1 VAANPNILANLKSY
15 VGDKT
20 GKTFDGDPPTGGDK
34 GKGTPAAKP
43 PERIPMFKAE
53 DPKSRRAY
61 LDAIVKKYNLP
72 HGYGDTFT
80 RFNEIPSSS
89 EADTLTS
96 KELALK
102 MAKASGLPPS
112 LLYSSAMVEG
122 MSGLYP
128 QILKGSKEESVDFS
142 GDEKYPVPGFRNFG
156 LDTFSDAYPGLV
168 KKGLLP
174 ADFNKRFIK
183 SVHTNEQNKKVNSAN
198 FDSAEAGL
206 QAKAA
211 MMKDAQDQFNAYA
224 AQNKIPLSDRAR
236 QFFALAAY
244 NGGPGAAKTLL
255 QEYQKSGT
263 LANDAFL
270 KTRPAQSR
278 YNQVYDNVMQRF
290 SLANALDSEGYFEPP
305 PQTTVTSK

>member
-1 VAANPNILANLKSY
+1 MPANPNILSNLKSY
-15 VGDKT
+15 VGEKT
-20 GKTFDGDPPTGGDK
+20 GKTFDGGEPKTGGDK
-34 GKGTPAAKP
+34 GKPAPAP
-43 PERIPMFKAE
+43 TGRIPMFKAE
-53 DPKSRRAY
+53 DPKSRIAY
-61 LDAIVKKYNLP
+61 VNAIRKKYNLP
-72 HGYGDTFT
+72 GGYGDTFT
-80 RFNEIPSSS
+80 RFNEIPASSAS
-89 EADTLTS
+89 DTLTS

-128 QILKGSKEESVDFS
+128 QTVKGEESVDFS

-198 FDSAEAGL
+198 FDSAESGL
-206 QAKAA
+206 MAKAA
-211 MMKDAQDQFNAYA
+211 MIRDEQENFLKYA
-224 AQNKIPLSDRAR
+224 AQNKIPLSDKAKH
-236 QFFALAAY
+236 FFTLAAY
-244 NGGPGAAKTLL
+244 NGGSGAAKTLL

-290 SLANALDSEGYFEPP
+290 SLANALDSEGYFDPP
-305 PQTTVTSK
+305 PQPIVTTK

>member
-1 VAANPNILANLKSY
+1 MPANPSIHANLKNYISE
-15 VGDKT
+15 KT
-20 GKTFDGDPPTGGDK
+20 GKSFDGGGDPPTGGDK
-34 GKGTPAAKP
+34 GKGKP
-43 PERIPMFKAE
+43 PEKIPMFNPA
-53 DPKSRRAY
+53 DPKSRLNYTA
-61 LDAIVKKYNLP
+61 AVAKKYNLP
-72 HGYGDTFT
+72 GGYGDTFT

-89 EADTLTS
+89 GTDTLTS

-102 MAKASGLPPS
+102 MAKTSGLPPS

-128 QILKGSKEESVDFS
+128 YGKNQDVDYS
-142 GDEKYPVPGFRNFG
+142 GDEKFPVPGFRNFG

-198 FDSAEAGL
+198 FDTAESGL
-206 QAKAA
+206 MAKAA
-211 MMKDAQDQFNAYA
+211 MMRDAQDQFNDYA
-224 AQNKIPLSDRAR
+224 AKSKVPLSDKAKH
-236 QFFALAAY
+236 FFALAAY

-270 KTRPAQSR
+270 KNRPAQSK

-290 SLANALDSEGYFEPP
+290 SLANALDSEGYFDPP
-305 PQTTVTSK
+305 PAPVTTK